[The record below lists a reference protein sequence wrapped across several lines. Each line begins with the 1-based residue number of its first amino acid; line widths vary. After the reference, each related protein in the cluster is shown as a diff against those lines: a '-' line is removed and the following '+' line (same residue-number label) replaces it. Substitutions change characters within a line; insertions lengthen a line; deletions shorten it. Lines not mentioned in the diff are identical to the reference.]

1 MADRDNKGSMRCM
14 KTITITKTKS
24 LVLIALFAGLTAA
37 GAFIRIPVPPVPITL
52 QGAFVIMAGLTL
64 GPWMGAASVLI
75 YLALGLAG
83 LPVFTAG
90 GGFDYVLK
98 PTFGYLLGFVLSAWI
113 TGYLFERSKKKN
125 LLSAFLAGVA
135 GVFAVYL
142 LGVPYFYI
150 IKCIYLGTSVS
161 AYTLFVLCFLIFVP
175 GDIITMT
182 AGAYLVLRLKKI
194 KGLLP

>member
-1 MADRDNKGSMRCM
+1 M